1 MMIKPRFYNAEKSV
15 CCMKQST
22 WSVRCWQATHLCSF
36 FVASEAFLGFEWFL
50 LHFQLTFSLRCLSY
64 RYQPI
69 DLQRK
74 SKEWFL
80 SDQDLRQERVKG
92 LIIKAIIMF
101 EIIFIVGTHT
111 LPWNYMWSQKTW
123 WHFFEM
129 KKNSGV
135 GLISF
140 LYVILRAIWYHLYH
154 LINVKNT
161 YGWVFVTFLKLYKRY

>member
-1 MMIKPRFYNAEKSV
+1 MPSHFSTFSLFCRISMKIENINIMIKPRFYNVEKSV

-22 WSVRCWQATHLCSF
+22 WSGRCWQATHLFSF
-36 FVASEAFLGFEWFL
+36 IVASEVFLGFEWFL
-50 LHFQLTFSLRCLSY
+50 LHFKLTLSLRCLSY

-80 SDQDLRQERVKG
+80 IDKDLRQERVKG

-111 LPWNYMWSQKTW
+111 LPWNYMWSQKNLMT
-123 WHFFEM
+123 FFWDL
-129 KKNSGV
+129 V
-135 GLISF
+135 P
-140 LYVILRAIWYHLYH
+140 
-154 LINVKNT
+154 
-161 YGWVFVTFLKLYKRY
+161 FVPFN